1 MLVYRPREDSSA
13 AVFDMEGVSPL
24 MRRLLAQRGVNTRA
38 QAQAFL
44 HPDAGQL
51 HDPMLLE
58 NMSAAAAR
66 VRTAIE
72 RGESICV
79 YGDYDVDGV
88 TSASILSMYLRSIGG
103 NVRVYIP
110 SRHEEGYGLNLKAL
124 EGLVSECEMIITVD
138 CGITSVQE
146 VAYVRGMGRDII
158 VTDHHQ
164 LPPELPDCLCIDP
177 LMGDYPF
184 KRLCGAGVAMKLVQ
198 ALGGLD
204 ALEPYWD
211 LAALGTIAD
220 IVPLM
225 DENRV
230 FAKLGLERMNARMR
244 PGIRALCRVA
254 GIKCDAQGAY
264 SVSAGNVAFQI
275 APRIN
280 AGGRMESA
288 VQCVE
293 LLTGQDER
301 RVEELAERLGE
312 DNARRQAQEQEMIA
326 AAESE
331 LADADFTSFRAII
344 VCGEGWNPGVVGLA
358 ASRLTEKYHYPSIV
372 LTRQEDDLCVGS
384 CRSIKGVDIFAAL
397 SSCKDLFTRFG
408 GHPQAAGLTIRYDDI
423 AELRRRLNEYLMH
436 NVDPKAYLPVIEY
449 DCELDPAQLDIETAR
464 ELELLA
470 PTGFGNPAP
479 VFRMQAQVRSATAV
493 GQGGAHLKAV
503 LTAGGAQIGA
513 IGFRM
518 GERASSVAGTR
529 QDVIFSL
536 GINSYLGN
544 ERAQAELKALASIS
558 PNDSIAQLAQ
568 TAEDDYICY
577 LDSVLYNVNNDT
589 AMPEQISPEQLAE
602 LIRSG
607 TQGVALMADC
617 TAHMKRA
624 LIMLG
629 GMGVTDMPD
638 VSRGYP
644 EDRRAFNALC
654 LCPCGMP
661 PRGYH
666 TCVSLGGYLD
676 GSLVYRL
683 KAAGIRVMRLND
695 APCGQALRP
704 SDDAMR
710 MAYRYVSQNA
720 LYLAGLS
727 DMGALSAALAAGAGI
742 SRAQAVAVL
751 HMFRELELVELPD
764 GQSPLR
770 VPPMHKVRLSDSRI
784 YRRLGGQ

>member
-1 MLVYRPREDSSA
+1 M
-13 AVFDMEGVSPL
+13 
-24 MRRLLAQRGVNTRA
+24 
-38 QAQAFL
+38 
-44 HPDAGQL
+44 
-51 HDPMLLE
+51 
-58 NMSAAAAR
+58 
-66 VRTAIE
+66 
-72 RGESICV
+72 
-79 YGDYDVDGV
+79 
-88 TSASILSMYLRSIGG
+88 
-103 NVRVYIP
+103 
-110 SRHEEGYGLNLKAL
+110 
-124 EGLVSECEMIITVD
+124 
-138 CGITSVQE
+138 
-146 VAYVRGMGRDII
+146 
-158 VTDHHQ
+158 
-164 LPPELPDCLCIDP
+164 
-177 LMGDYPF
+177 
-184 KRLCGAGVAMKLVQ
+184 
-198 ALGGLD
+198 
-204 ALEPYWD
+204 
-211 LAALGTIAD
+211 
-220 IVPLM
+220 
-225 DENRV
+225 
-230 FAKLGLERMNARMR
+230 
-244 PGIRALCRVA
+244 
-254 GIKCDAQGAY
+254 
-264 SVSAGNVAFQI
+264 AFQI

-423 AELRRRLNEYLMH
+423 AELRRRLNEYLMY

-503 LTAGGAQIGA
+503 L
-513 IGFRM
+513 
-518 GERASSVAGTR
+518 
-529 QDVIFSL
+529 
-536 GINSYLGN
+536 
-544 ERAQAELKALASIS
+544 
-558 PNDSIAQLAQ
+558 
-568 TAEDDYICY
+568 
-577 LDSVLYNVNNDT
+577 
-589 AMPEQISPEQLAE
+589 
-602 LIRSG
+602 
-607 TQGVALMADC
+607 
-617 TAHMKRA
+617 
-624 LIMLG
+624 
-629 GMGVTDMPD
+629 
-638 VSRGYP
+638 
-644 EDRRAFNALC
+644 
-654 LCPCGMP
+654 
-661 PRGYH
+661 
-666 TCVSLGGYLD
+666 
-676 GSLVYRL
+676 
-683 KAAGIRVMRLND
+683 AAGIRVMRLND

-710 MAYRYVSQNA
+710 MAYRYVAQNA

-751 HMFRELELVELPD
+751 HMFRELELIELPD